1 MRAPYRDRRGPCV
14 SLLCL
19 AIVSLLAVAIVAP
32 VQGLSIEY
40 RVLPNGTAYN
50 GTVQVE
56 KSTGYQFYETGAMGE
71 RLPVKVTNI
80 SLSGECSPCTY
91 NLSGDSGISYP
102 EGNYTISY
110 QGPVRENHIITSYE
124 KPYNVSVIL
133 PWGLDVRNQFLGVVS
148 PGGEITAINNTSV
161 NVNWTGVRSVEL
173 RFYDQSRESLLYMF
187 ANFWFIIAFV
197 LLTPF
202 LITMRRKQK

>member
-1 MRAPYRDRRGPCV
+1 
-14 SLLCL
+14 
-19 AIVSLLAVAIVAP
+19 VAFVAP
-32 VQGLSIEY
+32 VQGQSIEY
-40 RVLPNGTAYN
+40 RVLPNGTSYS

-56 KSTGYQFYETGAMGE
+56 KSTGFQFYETGAMGE

-80 SLSGECSPCTY
+80 SLNGECDPCTF

-110 QGPVRENHIITSYE
+110 IGPVRENHIITSFE
-124 KPYNVSVIL
+124 QPYNVSVVL

-148 PGGEITAINNTSV
+148 PGGQISAINNTSV
-161 NVNWTGVRSVEL
+161 NVNWTNVRSVEL
-173 RFYDQSRESLLYMF
+173 RFYDQGRESLLYMF
-187 ANFWFIIAFV
+187 ANFWLVIAFV

-202 LITMRRKQK
+202 LISMRRKRK

>member
-1 MRAPYRDRRGPCV
+1 M
-14 SLLCL
+14 
-19 AIVSLLAVAIVAP
+19 AIVAP

>member
-1 MRAPYRDRRGPCV
+1 M
-14 SLLCL
+14 
-19 AIVSLLAVAIVAP
+19 AP

-80 SLSGECSPCTY
+80 SLSGECSPCTF

-102 EGNYTISY
+102 EGNYTISF
-110 QGPVRENHIITSYE
+110 QGPVRENHIITSFE
-124 KPYNVSVIL
+124 RPYNVSVVL

-148 PGGEITAINNTSV
+148 PGGDITAINNTSV
-161 NVNWTGVRSVEL
+161 NVNWTGARSVEL
-173 RFYDQSRESLLYMF
+173 RFYDQGRESLLYMF
-187 ANFWFIIAFV
+187 ANFWLIIAFV

-202 LITMRRKQK
+202 LLSMRRKQKK